1 MAEPV
6 ATLFAQSALPAGGR
20 VLADTLHLQVLP
32 PRTVI
37 VLKLGARS
45 QKSAGDIRIAGRPL
59 PLAVNTWSGDDPVL
73 CRLGPDAWMLLS
85 AQHGAAELV
94 DAVIL
99 GCKRRSFAA
108 TDVSDAW
115 VTFALEGPQ
124 ATEVLARGC
133 GLDFSEP
140 VFGHG
145 ACTRTR
151 FAQLPVLLRRISHE
165 RFELMVDRSA
175 ASWLHEWLQDAA
187 GLVVADQARP

>member
-6 ATLFAQSALPAGGR
+6 ATLLAQSALPAGGH

-32 PRTVI
+32 PRTI
-37 VLKLGARS
+37 ILLKLAARS
-45 QKSAGDIRIAGRPL
+45 HKNAGDIRIAGRPL
-59 PLAVNTWSGDDPVL
+59 PLAVNTWSGDDPVF
-73 CRLGPDAWMLLS
+73 CRIGPDAWLLLS
-85 AQHGAAELV
+85 AQHGASDLM
-94 DAVIL
+94 DAVHM
-99 GCKRRSFAA
+99 GCKRRAFAA

-133 GLDFSEP
+133 GLDFSEA

-151 FAQLPVLLRRISHE
+151 FAQLPLLLRRISHE
-165 RFELMVDRSA
+165 RFELMADRSA
-175 ASWLHEWLQDAA
+175 AAWLHEWLLDAA
-187 GLVVADQARP
+187 GLVVADLVRT